1 MGKSAK
7 QNAFY
12 AASILK
18 AHGCTDIVM
27 APGSR
32 NAPLLIE
39 LASDSD
45 YKVTSV
51 PDERSA
57 AFTAM
62 GIALG
67 NDRPAAVVCSS
78 GSAVVNFYPAV
89 VEAFYQ
95 KLPLIV
101 ISADR
106 PTELV
111 GQGAGQTIDQVDVF
125 RNHIVHSVSLI
136 REPGDDLARSYNQRV
151 LNEAMLASAQGPV
164 HINIPFDEPLYELSE
179 KERPVKVIR
188 RPQIGNR
195 LDDELARQLVDVW
208 NSSPKVMVLAGQ
220 MKEDTALIDIIGR
233 LNEKSPFLTLSETV
247 SNLSSDGNIA
257 SIDRLI
263 NTISSDQKA
272 GLYPDLLITIGGE
285 VVSKMIKA
293 YLRSNGDFVH
303 WHIDPLGHVK
313 DTFFKLDAVLKMD
326 PRDFFSSIMPMVNEK
341 DQAYRDLWLS
351 LDSDKSERH
360 DEYLESAPYSDFKVY
375 GQIFKAL
382 PARSIL
388 HSANSTSIRYSQ
400 LFDHPDGR
408 SHFANRGTSGI
419 DGCTST
425 AIGHAMTTDR
435 PVTLITGD
443 IAYVYDSNGLWN
455 SKLPGNLRIIVINN
469 GGGNIFRIIDGP
481 VHDESFETYQETS
494 HELNLKGIA
503 ATFGLDYTTVDN
515 EQDLKAF
522 LPEFYKTND
531 GPRVLEV
538 KTPRLTSPQVLKEYF
553 NFLSNDRK

>member
-39 LASDSD
+39 LANDSD
-45 YKVTSV
+45 YKVISV

-67 NDRPAAVVCSS
+67 NDRPAAVICSS

-136 REPGDDLARSYNQRV
+136 REPADDLARSYNQRV

-179 KERPVKVIR
+179 EERPVKIIR
-188 RPQIGNR
+188 RPQISYKF
-195 LDDELARQLVDVW
+195 DDELARQLVDVW
-208 NSSPKVMVLAGQ
+208 NSAPKVMVLAGQ
-220 MKEDTALIDIIGR
+220 MKEDAALIDIMRR

-247 SNLSSDGNIA
+247 SNLASDGNIA

-293 YLRSNGDFVH
+293 YLRSNGDFLH
-303 WHIDPLGHVK
+303 WHIDPQGHVK
-313 DTFFKLDAVLKMD
+313 DTFFKLDAVFKMD
-326 PRDFFSSIMPMVNEK
+326 PLDFFSSIMPMVNEK

-351 LDSDKSERH
+351 LDNEKSERH
-360 DEYLESAPYSDFKVY
+360 REYLEAAPYSDFKVY

-400 LFDHPDGR
+400 LFDHPDER

-425 AIGHAMTTDR
+425 AVGHAMTTER

-455 SKLPGNLRIIVINN
+455 SEFPGNLRIIVINN

-494 HELNLKGIA
+494 HELDLKGIA

-553 NFLSNDRK
+553 NFLSND